1 MYTTD
6 RAEQALDDIRKV
18 FLLYER
24 GILLEDNVKSL
35 TNRIVDLYVTKSVT
49 ADINGQ
55 SCRTCLYY
63 CNGVC
68 RRGKDAMIVNDS
80 HFCDSWVS
88 AIKADIRSN
97 NNGQTK
103 ES

>member
-35 TNRIVDLYVTKSVT
+35 TTRIVDLYVTKTVVPEIT
-49 ADINGQ
+49 GQ
-55 SCRTCLYY
+55 SCKTCLYY
-63 CNGVC
+63 RNGVC
-68 RRGKDAMIVNDS
+68 RRGKDAMPVNDS
-80 HFCDSWVS
+80 HFCDSWQPY
-88 AIKADIRSN
+88 IKVDI
-97 NNGQTK
+97 
-103 ES
+103 

>member
-35 TNRIVDLYVTKSVT
+35 TNKIVDAYVTKSLTV
-49 ADINGQ
+49 
-55 SCRTCLYY
+55 
-63 CNGVC
+63 
-68 RRGKDAMIVNDS
+68 
-80 HFCDSWVS
+80 
-88 AIKADIRSN
+88 
-97 NNGQTK
+97 K
-103 ES
+103 E